1 MSKSD
6 EQDIRATPIR
16 NLLADNNFLAI
27 WLIGGLT
34 GVIRWFQLLAFGVYT
49 YEVTGSP
56 LLVSTITILWL
67 IPLTILGPTIGVVAD
82 KISRKLLLTSSIVMI
97 TVVQV
102 GMMYAAYMNVL
113 TYELLVVASVLSG
126 LFWATDMPIRRRL
139 LGDLSGGQVSAAMG
153 LDSATGNATR
163 MAGPILGGLMLQL
176 VGMFGVFALSGVI
189 YGLCIILILKANFPV
204 SSGATITSSFFRDLS
219 EGVRFVIKDHTL
231 RRILSITIVFNM
243 WGFPFTS
250 MIPIIGREELGL
262 VPFWVGILSS
272 MEGLGAFAGA
282 LVVAVLA
289 RPNYFFQLYL
299 GGTILQLSTVGYL
312 GVLTFV
318 AGGPNHSFYAASIAL
333 LITGVASAFF
343 AAMQGTL
350 TYLAAPPAYRSRVLG
365 VLTLCIGTGPLGFFN
380 VGWMAE
386 EFGVAAALVI
396 ISGEGLFALLVLWA
410 WSSDSRKFI
419 VNIDQS
425 KEDQNSSL

>member
-139 LGDLSGGQVSAAMG
+139 LGDL
-153 LDSATGNATR
+153 
-163 MAGPILGGLMLQL
+163 
-176 VGMFGVFALSGVI
+176 
-189 YGLCIILILKANFPV
+189 
-204 SSGATITSSFFRDLS
+204 
-219 EGVRFVIKDHTL
+219 
-231 RRILSITIVFNM
+231 
-243 WGFPFTS
+243 
-250 MIPIIGREELGL
+250 
-262 VPFWVGILSS
+262 
-272 MEGLGAFAGA
+272 
-282 LVVAVLA
+282 
-289 RPNYFFQLYL
+289 
-299 GGTILQLSTVGYL
+299 
-312 GVLTFV
+312 
-318 AGGPNHSFYAASIAL
+318 
-333 LITGVASAFF
+333 
-343 AAMQGTL
+343 
-350 TYLAAPPAYRSRVLG
+350 
-365 VLTLCIGTGPLGFFN
+365 
-380 VGWMAE
+380 
-386 EFGVAAALVI
+386 
-396 ISGEGLFALLVLWA
+396 
-410 WSSDSRKFI
+410 
-419 VNIDQS
+419 
-425 KEDQNSSL
+425 